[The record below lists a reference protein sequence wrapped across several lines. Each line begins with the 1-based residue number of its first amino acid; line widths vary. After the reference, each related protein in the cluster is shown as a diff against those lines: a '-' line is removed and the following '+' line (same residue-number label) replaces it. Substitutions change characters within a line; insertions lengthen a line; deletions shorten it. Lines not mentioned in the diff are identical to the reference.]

1 MNVGFHEKEFPVNVA
16 PAGRFDAEYA
26 RLSPFPSVAL
36 NWNVSVEFSATDLFP
51 IVLSTGATF
60 TVAVFTVTEIGEE
73 SFLFPVASRASA
85 VRVYVPS
92 DIPDHVAENGDDVTS
107 EPVCTPSTR

>member
-1 MNVGFHEKEFPVNVA
+1 MNVGLKENVVPPNVA
-16 PAGRFDAEYA
+16 PLGRFDAEYVSG
-26 RLSPFPSVAL
+26 SPFPSVAL

-60 TVAVFTVTEIGEE
+60 TVAVFTVTETPEE
-73 SFLFPVASRASA
+73 SFLFPAASLASA